1 LINLYIKLMK
11 YTIKIINFFLLFLI
25 FTFKTFALENKILFK
40 VNNEIITSIDLLS
53 EIEYLKLINENLNN
67 IEQKKLF
74 EIAKNSIIREKI
86 KIIELFKYY
95 DNLEVE
101 SQHYKILMNELLKKT
116 NLNKYEDLEKLLIS
130 KNININSVEQKIKIE
145 ILWNNL
151 IFRKYSKDVKIDKK
165 KIKSDLLKNN
175 FQKEF
180 LLSEI
185 VFNIDNSQKLQ
196 TKFNKIKNEIET
208 NGFSN
213 AALVYSISDTANKSG
228 KLGWIKFN
236 SLNSKIKKILLD
248 TEIGQITEPIVI
260 PGGFLILKIENER
273 EAKILNDID
282 KEINIVANEK
292 ANKQLNQ
299 FSNIYF
305 NKIRKEIKFYEF

>member
-1 LINLYIKLMK
+1 MK

-299 FSNIYF
+299 FSNIHF
-305 NKIRKEIKFYEF
+305 NKITKEIKFNEF

>member
-1 LINLYIKLMK
+1 MK
-11 YTIKIINFFLLFLI
+11 YTIKIINFFLLFLL

-53 EIEYLKLINENLNN
+53 EIEYLKLINKNLND

-74 EIAKNSIIREKI
+74 EIAKNSIIKEKI
-86 KIIELFKYY
+86 KIIELIKYY
-95 DNLEVE
+95 ENFEVE
-101 SQHYKILMNELLKKT
+101 PQHYKLLMNELLKKT
-116 NLNKYEDLEKLLIS
+116 NSNTYEDLELLLAN
-130 KNININSVEQKIKIE
+130 KNININLVEQKIKIE

-165 KIKSDLLKNN
+165 KIKKDLFKNN

-185 VFNIDNSQKLQ
+185 VFNIDNNQQLQ

-213 AALVYSISDTANKSG
+213 AASVYSISDTAIKNG

-260 PGGFLILKIENER
+260 PGGFIILKIEDER

-282 KEINIVANEK
+282 KEINAIVNEK

-305 NKIRKEIKFYEF
+305 NKIRNEIKLNEF

>member
-1 LINLYIKLMK
+1 MK

-196 TKFNKIKNEIET
+196 TKFNKIKNEIKT

-213 AALVYSISDTANKSG
+213 AALVYSISDTASKSG

>member
-1 LINLYIKLMK
+1 MK
-11 YTIKIINFFLLFLI
+11 YTIKIINFFLLFLL

-53 EIEYLKLINENLNN
+53 EIEYLKLINKNLNN

-74 EIAKNSIIREKI
+74 EIAKNSIIKEKI
-86 KIIELFKYY
+86 KIIELIKYY
-95 DNLEVE
+95 ENFEVE
-101 SQHYKILMNELLKKT
+101 PQHYKLLMNELLKKT
-116 NLNKYEDLEKLLIS
+116 NSNTYEDLELLLAN
-130 KNININSVEQKIKIE
+130 KNININLVEQKIKIE

-165 KIKSDLLKNN
+165 KIKKDLLKNN

-185 VFNIDNSQKLQ
+185 VFNIDNNQQLQ

-213 AALVYSISDTANKSG
+213 AASVYSISDTAIKNG

-260 PGGFLILKIENER
+260 PGGFIILKIEDER

-282 KEINIVANEK
+282 KEINAIVNEK

-305 NKIRKEIKFYEF
+305 NKIRNEIKLNEF

>member
-1 LINLYIKLMK
+1 MK

>member
-1 LINLYIKLMK
+1 M
-11 YTIKIINFFLLFLI
+11 
-25 FTFKTFALENKILFK
+25 
-40 VNNEIITSIDLLS
+40 LS

-67 IEQKKLF
+67 IEQDKLF

-86 KIIELFKYY
+86 KIIELFKFYK
-95 DNLEVE
+95 NFEVE
-101 SQHYKILMNELLKKT
+101 PQHYKLLMNELLKT
-116 NLNKYEDLEKLLIS
+116 NLNTREDLEKLLIK
-130 KNININSVEQKIKIE
+130 KNIDINLVEQKIKIE

-151 IFRKYSKDVKIDKK
+151 IFRKYSKDVKIDKE
-165 KIKSDLLKNN
+165 KIKNDILKNN

-185 VFNIDNSQKLQ
+185 VFNIDNNQKLQ

-213 AALVYSISDTANKSG
+213 AALVYSISDTANKNG
-228 KLGWIKFN
+228 RLGWIKFN
-236 SLNSKIKKILLD
+236 SLNSKIKNVLLD
-248 TEIGQITEPIVI
+248 TGIGQITEPIVI
-260 PGGFLILKIENER
+260 PGGFIILKIEDER

-282 KEINIVANEK
+282 KEINAIANEK
-292 ANKQLNQ
+292 VNEQLNQ

-305 NKIRKEIKFYEF
+305 NKIRNEI

>member
-1 LINLYIKLMK
+1 MK
-11 YTIKIINFFLLFLI
+11 CTIKIINFFLLFLI

-53 EIEYLKLINENLNN
+53 EIEYLKLVNENLNN

-74 EIAKNSIIREKI
+74 EIAKNSIIKEKI
-86 KIIELFKYY
+86 KITELFKHY
-95 DNLEVE
+95 DNFEVE
-101 SQHYKILMNELLKKT
+101 PQHYKILMNELLNKT
-116 NLNKYEDLEKLLIS
+116 NLNSYKDLENLLIS
-130 KNININSVEQKIKIE
+130 KNINVNLVEQKIKIE

-165 KIKSDLLKNN
+165 KIKNDLLKNN

-185 VFNIDNSQKLQ
+185 VFNIDNNQTLQ
-196 TKFNKIKNEIET
+196 TKLNKIKNEIET

-213 AALVYSISDTANKSG
+213 AALVYSISDTANKNG

-236 SLNSKIKKILLD
+236 SLNSKIKKILLK

-260 PGGFLILKIENER
+260 PGGFIILKIEEER
-273 EAKILNDID
+273 EAKILSDID
-282 KEINIVANEK
+282 KEINIIANEK
-292 ANKQLNQ
+292 INKQLNQ

-305 NKIRKEIKFYEF
+305 NKIRKEVEFNEFR

>member
-1 LINLYIKLMK
+1 MIR
-11 YTIKIINFFLLFLI
+11 IINFFLLFLI

-53 EIEYLKLINENLNN
+53 EIEYLKLVNENLNN

-95 DNLEVE
+95 DNFEVE
-101 SQHYKILMNELLKKT
+101 PQHYKILMNELLRKT
-116 NLNKYEDLEKLLIS
+116 NLNTSEDLKKLLIS
-130 KNININSVEQKIKIE
+130 KNINIDSVEQKIKIE

-151 IFRKYSKDVKIDKK
+151 IYRKYSKDVKIDKK

-185 VFNIDNSQKLQ
+185 VFNIDNNQTLQ
-196 TKFNKIKNEIET
+196 TKFNKIKNEIKT

-213 AALVYSISDTANKSG
+213 AALVYSISDTASKSG

-236 SLNSKIKKILLD
+236 SLNSKIKKILLN
-248 TEIGQITEPIVI
+248 TEIGQITEPIVV
-260 PGGFLILKIENER
+260 PGGFIILKIEDER
-273 EAKILNDID
+273 DAIILNDID

-299 FSNIYF
+299 FSNIHF
-305 NKIRKEIKFYEF
+305 NKIKKEIKFNEF